1 MQDRAKDSSASARE
15 GQERDRER
23 HQASVGGSISIS
35 GDLMGDEDLTIE
47 GKVKGKIELKN
58 HNLTIGVNGRIEA
71 EVFAKSV
78 VIMGNMIGDVNASE
92 RVEIKE
98 SGSLQG
104 NIRSPRLF
112 IADGARF
119 KGSVDMERA
128 AAVETQIPGLK
139 RAKDEKRDD
148 EEPLEPT
155 PLPSEPDKPGPKPT
169 TPLKT
174 S

>member
-1 MQDRAKDSSASARE
+1 M
-15 GQERDRER
+15 
-23 HQASVGGSISIS
+23 GGSISID
-35 GDLMGDEDLTIE
+35 GDLAGDEDLTIE

-58 HNLTIGVNGRIEA
+58 HNLTIGVTGRIEA

-104 NIRSPRLF
+104 NIHSPRLF

-119 KGSVDMERA
+119 KGSVDMEKA
-128 AAVETQIPGLK
+128 TAVETKIPGLK
-139 RAKDEKRDD
+139 RAAEAKRDE

-155 PLPSEPDKPGPKPT
+155 PIASDAEKQGSKPT

-174 S
+174 N